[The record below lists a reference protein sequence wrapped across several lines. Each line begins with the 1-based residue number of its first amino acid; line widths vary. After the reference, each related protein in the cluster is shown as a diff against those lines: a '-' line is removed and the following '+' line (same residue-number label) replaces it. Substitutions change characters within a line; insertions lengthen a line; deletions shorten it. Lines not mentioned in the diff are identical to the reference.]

1 LVATAIPHIHPSY
14 GNGFVA
20 VTCNK
25 ARERRVVGII
35 QIIHIHRAIGIRG
48 VGGKKEIGACIA
60 SASAI
65 QKEIFGDFSGL
76 GRNDLGMTV
85 RTGARGGIGGIEA
98 LLNLCHGLLG
108 GHFGEAGGGVLAG
121 EIAGRNLLD
130 AGGGEEGDR
139 NGGEERRDQE
149 GEDQGG
155 AGIRGF
161 KPQSSA
167 VEGGRP
173 EITKMNHEWLEWTR
187 MKRARE
193 WVDQISRNQERE
205 KRDAKMCFVFHYFH
219 FGNMAACRVFGIFW
233 K

>member
-1 LVATAIPHIHPSY
+1 LVATAILHLHASY
-14 GNGFVA
+14 SNGLA
-20 VTCNK
+20 AITGNK

-85 RTGARGGIGGIEA
+85 RTGA
-98 LLNLCHGLLG
+98 
-108 GHFGEAGGGVLAG
+108 GGGVLAG

-130 AGGGEEGDR
+130 AGGGEEGNGDR
-139 NGGEERRDQE
+139 GEQRGYEKNENQRA
-149 GEDQGG
+149 

-205 KRDAKMCFVFHYFH
+205 KREAKMCFVFHYFH